1 MTFQEFIDKWNGKK
15 ADYDGYYGPQC
26 MDLYRFYVKEV
37 LDYPQSKPVPSAK
50 DVWNNYP
57 TEYYEK
63 VPYSYGVDGQNG
75 DIVIWGTDL
84 GPDGHIAVFIE
95 GDDLNFRSFDQN
107 YPVGSSCHIQSHSYS
122 GVLGFLRPKKNIVAP
137 NPPQN
142 EDLKNGLLTNF
153 NFFGDKLPNGR
164 RLQADTYITEEDK
177 KKMWLDVGPNQ
188 YWAVV
193 DTNSINFFLSL
204 YRQYRDEL
212 IKLGYSFKEN
222 GDLIPPTNNSSA
234 IKEEAVKQANRAKE
248 AIDSIIA
255 LFSKFRKNE

>member
-1 MTFQEFIDKWNGKK
+1 MTFHEFIDKWSGKHLEYAGSAGAVNQCVDLVNQYIVSVQGKSPILNTNAKDFLNK
-15 ADYDGYYGPQC
+15 ADKNVYDVIYYTFPQV
-26 MDLYRFYVKEV
+26 F
-37 LDYPQSKPVPSAK
+37 
-50 DVWNNYP
+50 
-57 TEYYEK
+57 
-63 VPYSYGVDGQNG
+63 QNG
-75 DIVIWGTDL
+75 DIVVWGSGIGL
-84 GPDGHIAVFIE
+84 NGHIAVFIE

-107 YPVGSSCHIQSHSYS
+107 YPVGSPCHIQSHSYNN
-122 GVLGFLRPKKNIVAP
+122 VLGIMRLKGSSPT
-137 NPPQN
+137 PPQN

-153 NFFGDKLPNGR
+153 NFSGDKLPNGR
-164 RLQADTYITEEDK
+164 RLQADTYFTEEDK

-193 DTNSINFFLSL
+193 DTDSINFFLSL

-212 IKLGYSFKEN
+212 IKLGYSFQSN
-222 GDLIPPTNNSSA
+222 GDLIPPTDNSSV